1 MPLTQVSPGLL
12 DSNAQY
18 YGFKNR
24 LINSAMVID
33 QRNNGASVTLDN
45 TGWKFAVDRFGAY
58 EDTDGVMTA
67 EQVEDAP
74 TGFYNSLKFTTT
86 TADSSLAATQRVNV
100 RQCIEGYNTA
110 DLAFGTAGASTIT
123 VSFWVKSSLTG
134 TFGAVLINNNG
145 TRTYPFSYTINS
157 ANTWEQKTITVSGDQ
172 SGTWLTTN
180 GIGLQVM
187 FSLGVGSTYRGTA
200 GSWVSSE
207 LYSVTGET
215 PVIGTLNATWQITG
229 VQLEKGSTATS
240 FDYRP
245 YGTELML
252 CQRYYEVY
260 YQDPGAVSP
269 AGTYYNASN
278 YFAFWYFKQE
288 KRAAATVTRTSGS
301 WVGATPTINGGIS
314 SASFSSAGVFYLSS
328 TSGVRSLD
336 ASAEL

>member
-1 MPLTQVSPGLL
+1 MATILKAGNVATGAQITSDATGILEIRTGTGAGTTAITVGTDQAVTMAGAVSSSSLTVN
-12 DSNAQY
+12 SNNISAVNSL
-18 YGFKNR
+18 GFRNR
-24 LINSAMVID
+24 IINGAMVID
-33 QRNNGASVTLDN
+33 QRNAGASVTLDN

-134 TFGAVLINNNG
+134 TFGAVLINNNS

-180 GIGLQVM
+180 GIGMQVM

-207 LYSVTGET
+207 L
-215 PVIGTLNATWQITG
+215 
-229 VQLEKGSTATS
+229 
-240 FDYRP
+240 
-245 YGTELML
+245 
-252 CQRYYEVY
+252 
-260 YQDPGAVSP
+260 
-269 AGTYYNASN
+269 
-278 YFAFWYFKQE
+278 
-288 KRAAATVTRTSGS
+288 
-301 WVGATPTINGGIS
+301 
-314 SASFSSAGVFYLSS
+314 
-328 TSGVRSLD
+328 
-336 ASAEL
+336 